1 MPTFNDLYYTF
12 IGSKDLLPEETEQ
25 YNVGASYQ
33 INRESG
39 VLRQVSLEADTYL
52 NYVKNKII
60 AMPTSNQFQW
70 TMVNLGRVRIAGAEL
85 RGQARWQLG
94 QVLLGTQVNY
104 TYQRAVDITDPNKS
118 YYKGQIAYIPWHSGS
133 AVVSLDYKGWSLNYS
148 TIYTGERYDS
158 SANIRENY
166 IQPWYTHDVSVM
178 KNFKLGHYDMR
189 ATLEINNI
197 LNQQYEVVRSYP
209 MPGTHG
215 KIKVEWKL

>member
-1 MPTFNDLYYTF
+1 M
-12 IGSKDLLPEETEQ
+12 
-25 YNVGASYQ
+25 
-33 INRESG
+33 
-39 VLRQVSLEADTYL
+39 SLEADTYL

-94 QVLLGTQVNY
+94 LLLLGTQVNY
-104 TYQRAVDITDPNKS
+104 TYQRAVDIQTLIILLQRSNSLYPL
-118 YYKGQIAYIPWHSGS
+118 AL
-133 AVVSLDYKGWSLNYS
+133 VVRLLFAFDYKGWSLNYS

-209 MPGTHG
+209 MPGIHG